1 MRSLKNTVIISHWI
15 KEFMLEKFIVGAF
28 TVLLVY
34 GLMFLSKKAEN
45 VSKELG
51 WDKDLE
57 EESRKRKERMES
69 IRNSSI
75 EKEDKE

>member
-1 MRSLKNTVIISHWI
+1 
-15 KEFMLEKFIVGAF
+15 MLEKFIVGAF

-34 GLMFLSKKAEN
+34 GLMFLSKKAED

-51 WDKDLE
+51 WDKDIE
-57 EESRKRKERMES
+57 EESRKRKERVES